1 MSSTSGIQDTHYA
14 QAITS
19 LEQTIDRLE
28 KASHGER
35 ESLRTDL
42 AELRQMGQKLV
53 SGRVE
58 IAVFGEI
65 STGKSA
71 LINALAGD
79 QVASV
84 DVQGGWTKSINKS
97 DWKTCDYHIPGLEKS
112 QVVLVDTPGINEVGD
127 KERGDMAV
135 AAARQ
140 ADLILF
146 VADSDLHETEY
157 AAALRLAS
165 AQKPMLFV
173 LNKIDLYS
181 PAQRD
186 RLTTVLRDER
196 LKGLIPE
203 THFVTAAADPREVE
217 YVIQSADGRTRS
229 EWKKPLPEISELKGR
244 IVEILDREGLGLVAL
259 NAALFASDKSDRL
272 ASLRVKLRDARAKQ
286 TIMGYAVLKSLAVAL
301 NPIPVADMV
310 GAPAADVAMVVTLAG
325 VYGMSVS
332 WKSAMGLIGA
342 ITKATGW
349 TLLAQGATIVAAS
362 FFKSLTFGMGTAIT
376 AIPQGAA
383 AGYGSYIVGQAARY
397 YFEHGASWGNESPK
411 VVVQRIL
418 AETDKDSV
426 LNHLKDEIRRRLG
439 VNAHART
446 ATPA

>member
-1 MSSTSGIQDTHYA
+1 
-14 QAITS
+14 
-19 LEQTIDRLE
+19 
-28 KASHGER
+28 
-35 ESLRTDL
+35 
-42 AELRQMGQKLV
+42 
-53 SGRVE
+53 
-58 IAVFGEI
+58 
-65 STGKSA
+65 
-71 LINALAGD
+71 
-79 QVASV
+79 
-84 DVQGGWTKSINKS
+84 
-97 DWKTCDYHIPGLEKS
+97 
-112 QVVLVDTPGINEVGD
+112 
-127 KERGDMAV
+127 
-135 AAARQ
+135 
-140 ADLILF
+140 
-146 VADSDLHETEY
+146 
-157 AAALRLAS
+157 
-165 AQKPMLFV
+165 
-173 LNKIDLYS
+173 
-181 PAQRD
+181 
-186 RLTTVLRDER
+186 
-196 LKGLIPE
+196 
-203 THFVTAAADPREVE
+203 
-217 YVIQSADGRTRS
+217 
-229 EWKKPLPEISELKGR
+229 LKGR

-301 NPIPVADMV
+301 NPIPVADVV

-332 WKSAMGLIGA
+332 WKSALGLIGA

-446 ATPA
+446 APSA

>member
-1 MSSTSGIQDTHYA
+1 MSNTSGIHDTAYA

-19 LEQTIDRLE
+19 LEQTIDRME
-28 KASHGER
+28 KASHVER
-35 ESLRTDL
+35 EALRSDL

-71 LINALAGD
+71 LINALAGN

-97 DWKTCDYHIPGLEKS
+97 DWQTCDYHIPGLEKS

-127 KERGDMAV
+127 KERADMAV

-173 LNKIDLYS
+173 LNKVDLYS
-181 PAQRD
+181 PAQRE

-196 LKGLIPE
+196 LKTLIPE
-203 THFVTAAADPREVE
+203 SHFVTAAADPREVE
-217 YVIQSADGRTRS
+217 YIIQSADGRTRS
-229 EWKKPLPEISELKGR
+229 EWKKPAPDISDLKGK

-272 ASLRVKLRDARAKQ
+272 AALRVKLRDTRAKQ
-286 TIMGYAVLKSLAVAL
+286 TIWGYAVMKSLAVAL
-301 NPIPVADMV
+301 NPIPAVDV
-310 GAPAADVAMVVTLAG
+310 LGAPAADAAMVVTLAG

-332 WKSAMGLIGA
+332 WKSAAGLVTA
-342 ITKATGW
+342 IFKATGW
-349 TLLAQGATIVAAS
+349 TLLAEGATLVAAS
-362 FFKSLTFGMGTAIT
+362 FFKSLTMGMGAALT

-397 YFEHGASWGNESPK
+397 YFEHGGSWGGESPK
-411 VVVQRIL
+411 AVVQRIL

-426 LNHLKDEIRRRLG
+426 LNHLKEEIRRRLG
-439 VNAHART
+439 VNSHAR
-446 ATPA
+446 PAGTV

>member
-1 MSSTSGIQDTHYA
+1 MSSTSGIQDTNYA
-14 QAITS
+14 QAISS

-28 KASHGER
+28 KASHVER
-35 ESLRTDL
+35 ESLRADL
-42 AELRQMGQKLV
+42 TELRQMGQKLV

-84 DVQGGWTKSINKS
+84 DVQGGWTKSINKNE
-97 DWKTCDYHIPGLEKS
+97 WKTCDYHIPGLEKS

-127 KERGDMAV
+127 KERADLAV

-140 ADLILF
+140 SDLILF

-181 PAQRD
+181 PTQRE

-196 LKGLIPE
+196 LKGLVPE
-203 THFVTAAADPREVE
+203 SHFVTAAADPREVE

-229 EWKKPLPEISELKGR
+229 EWKKPAPDITDLRGKI
-244 IVEILDREGLGLVAL
+244 IEILDREGLGLVAL
-259 NAALFASDKSDRL
+259 NAALFAADKSDRL
-272 ASLRVKLRDARAKQ
+272 VALRVKLRDTRAKQ
-286 TIMGYAVLKSLAVAL
+286 VIMGYAVMKSLAVAL
-301 NPIPVADMV
+301 NPVPVVDV
-310 GAPAADVAMVVTLAG
+310 LGAPAADAAMVVTLAG

-332 WKSAMGLIGA
+332 WKSAAGLVTA
-342 ITKATGW
+342 ILKATGW
-349 TLLAQGATIVAAS
+349 TLLAEGATLFGAS
-362 FFKSLTFGMGTAIT
+362 FFKTLSFGMGTALT

-397 YFEHGASWGNESPK
+397 YFEHGGSWGGESPK
-411 VVVQRIL
+411 AVVQRIL
-418 AETDKDSV
+418 ATTDKSSV
-426 LNHLKDEIRRRLG
+426 INHLKDEIRRRLG
-439 VNAHART
+439 VNAHAK
-446 ATPA
+446 PAGSS